1 MAFPGSHTLQRFFA
15 NTSVGPDT
23 RATYWLL
30 CIKSDVQKVEE
41 LLATLEADTQHC
53 VYPAKRYAETL
64 VFVPL
69 QWDCTFAQLETVFG
83 TPLLGKVIQE
93 HCFQKLNNFLLGAKG
108 TKIEEW
114 GMVFSTAD
122 ARFCQLMLN
131 KFALELKIN
140 SIAILVSLYSELSL
154 LFDTRKCS
162 RMKIF
167 ITEKEAETLY
177 KAHSSNSVAFQKH
190 SRQLSFAKVAIQFK
204 KYRVDEL
211 EYLTQ
216 EK

>member
-1 MAFPGSHTLQRFFA
+1 MEFPGFQALRRFF
-15 NTSVGPDT
+15 TKTTIGPDT

-93 HCFQKLNNFLLGAKG
+93 HCFQELNHFLLGAKA
-108 TKIEEW
+108 TTVEEW
-114 GMVFSTAD
+114 SIVFSIQEPKFSQQLLN
-122 ARFCQLMLN
+122 RFAIELN
-131 KFALELKIN
+131 ID
-140 SIAILVSLYSELSL
+140 SVCVLVNLYSELSL
-154 LFDTRKCS
+154 LFNTRICS
-162 RMKIF
+162 RLF
-167 ITEKEAETLY
+167 VSVTEQDADRLFKD
-177 KAHSSNSVAFQKH
+177 HFCNSRAFMGH
-190 SRQLSFAKVAIQFK
+190 SRLFSFAKTAVKVAEIMS
-204 KYRVDEL
+204 E
-211 EYLTQ
+211 TG
-216 EK
+216 